1 MKSMGSKACLLRLS
15 CALLLA
21 GSSIAVALASAPA
34 ASAATNTELM
44 GDRASESAAI
54 GTTLKAMQ
62 EADLPTL
69 VRLYQTS
76 TEPVAH
82 IWAAM
87 ALERVHFNLDA
98 ASADARICEQDLFD
112 SRPAMALLCGQFE
125 SGNLRLAGR
134 VSEAS
139 DKERELIQRYQG
151 HGVDK
156 QLAGMQTYLDQEAS
170 IPRLVMERPSANVV
184 LPLKENSPQ
193 PTFTAKANGHP
204 FDLVLDTGANDVVL
218 GEEDARR
225 YGVKLLDQS
234 GHVNGW
240 LSKDVPTQRGLLD
253 ELQIGSITLRNV
265 PVTIVP
271 REIALIGANMVA
283 PLGTLRV
290 SHASLQIYGSQ
301 SAVPA
306 CDTPMLVSSDLWG
319 RNLHIVPQ
327 LLINDMPRSVNLDT
341 GAGRYLLG
349 TKAVL
354 DEVTLLHRGK
364 LVMGDIG
371 GKHPFANVQSAKVK
385 LTIAGQPI
393 DMYFDVYTDS
403 TLHHP
408 ITLGAGALRDMDFL
422 LDFQHQHMCFLLHPD
437 LH

>member
-1 MKSMGSKACLLRLS
+1 MKSIGSKACLLRIS
-15 CALLLA
+15 CALLLT
-21 GSSIAVALASAPA
+21 GSSIAVAQAPAPA
-34 ASAATNTELM
+34 ASAATNTEVM

-54 GTTLKAMQ
+54 RTTLKAMQ

-112 SRPAMALLCGQFE
+112 SRPGMALLCGQFE
-125 SGNLRLAGR
+125 SGDLRLAGR

-170 IPRLVMERPSANVV
+170 IPRLVMERPSADVV

-193 PTFTAKANGHP
+193 PTFTAKANGYP

-240 LSKDVPTQRGLLD
+240 LSKGVPTQRGLLD

-265 PVTIVP
+265 PVTIVS
-271 REIALIGANMVA
+271 RKIALIGANMVA

-290 SHASLQIYGSQ
+290 SHS
-301 SAVPA
+301 
-306 CDTPMLVSSDLWG
+306 
-319 RNLHIVPQ
+319 
-327 LLINDMPRSVNLDT
+327 
-341 GAGRYLLG
+341 
-349 TKAVL
+349 
-354 DEVTLLHRGK
+354 
-364 LVMGDIG
+364 
-371 GKHPFANVQSAKVK
+371 
-385 LTIAGQPI
+385 
-393 DMYFDVYTDS
+393 
-403 TLHHP
+403 
-408 ITLGAGALRDMDFL
+408 
-422 LDFQHQHMCFLLHPD
+422 
-437 LH
+437 